1 MATAELIEL
10 FERVI
15 TLPSPA
21 PTSELLISTIA
32 DATRLEAV
40 LASIKT
46 RSLAELAVVSPSAEV
61 SFAQAAKVSLG
72 QADRVLKRA
81 ALLAA
86 VEPLADSFAVGR
98 LSADHV
104 DAFGSIYRRA
114 TTEVRA
120 KLLEHAAEV
129 VLFGETAT
137 EYEFRKHVAAKARE
151 FESAED
157 AEQRLIRQKK
167 AVRLSLRMDSES
179 GMGKISGQFDPETFQ
194 WLHSQIIRETQAR
207 FHDLTPEHCPLDP
220 LERQQ
225 FLRAHAL
232 LALLNGTGVAAAGGG
247 PEVVVVHHQPG
258 RDVTINWGIAG
269 LELPDSSLDRILA
282 KRARIFNVTIRN
294 GDIVSAPGEL
304 NLGRNARLA
313 NRAQRRALAAVH
325 DRCAVPG
332 CEVRYWQTK
341 LHHIQWWEHG
351 GLTNIDNLIPLCSHH
366 HARLHAERW
375 KCELKPGRQV
385 VFTLPDGTIL
395 ANAPP
400 DTMAA

>member
-1 MATAELIEL
+1 MVAAELIEL

-21 PTSELLISTIA
+21 PSPEMLVSAIA
-32 DATRLEAV
+32 NATRLEAV

-46 RSLAELAVVSPSAEV
+46 RSLAELAAVSPSAET
-61 SFAQAAKVSLG
+61 SFAEAAKVSLG

-81 ALLAA
+81 ALVAA
-86 VEPLADSFAVGR
+86 VEPLATAFAEGR
-98 LSADHV
+98 LSVDHV
-104 DAFGSIYRRA
+104 DAFGAIYRRS
-114 TTEVRA
+114 TVEVRA
-120 KLLEHAAEV
+120 KLVEHAVEMV
-129 VLFGETAT
+129 MFGESAT

-157 AEQRLIRQKK
+157 AEERLIRQKK
-167 AVRLSLRMDSES
+167 AVRLSLRMDSET

-194 WLHSQIIRETQAR
+194 WLHGQIIRETQAR

-247 PEVVVVHHQPG
+247 SEVVVVHHQPG
-258 RDVTINWGIAG
+258 RDVTIDWGISG
-269 LELPDSSLDRILA
+269 LELPDSSLDRILTN
-282 KRARIFNVTIRN
+282 RARVFNVIVRN

-325 DRCAVPG
+325 NTCAVPG

-341 LHHIQWWEHG
+341 LHHIHWWEHG
-351 GLTNIDNLIPLCSHH
+351 GLTNLDNLIPLCSHH
-366 HARLHAERW
+366 HARLHADHW

-385 VFTLPDGTIL
+385 LFTLPDGTIL

-400 DTMAA
+400 HTMAA

>member
-1 MATAELIEL
+1 MAAAELIEL

-32 DATRLEAV
+32 DVTMLEAV

-46 RSLAELAVVSPSAEV
+46 RVLAELAAVSPSAEV
-61 SFAQAAKVSLG
+61 SFAQAARVSLG
-72 QADRVLKRA
+72 QADRVLKRGV
-81 ALLAA
+81 LLAS
-86 VEPLADSFAVGR
+86 VQSLADAFAEGR
-98 LSADHV
+98 LSVDHV
-104 DAFGSIYRRA
+104 DAFGTIYRRSSV
-114 TTEVRA
+114 EVRA
-120 KLLEHAAEV
+120 KLVEHAVDLVA
-129 VLFGETAT
+129 FGETAT
-137 EYEFRKHVAAKARE
+137 EYEFRRHVAAKARE

-157 AEQRLIRQKK
+157 AEERLIRQQK
-167 AVRLSLRMDSES
+167 AVRLSLRMDPDS
-179 GMGKISGQFDPETFQ
+179 GMGRISGSFDPETFQ
-194 WLHSQIIRETQAR
+194 WLHGHIIRETQTR

-232 LALLNGTGVAAAGGG
+232 IALLTGEGNSAAGGR
-247 PEVVVVHHQPG
+247 PEIVIVHHQPG
-258 RDVTINWGIAG
+258 QDVTINWGIAG

-282 KRARIFNVTIRN
+282 NKARIFNITIRN
-294 GDIVSAPGEL
+294 GDIISAPGEL

-313 NRAQRRALAAVH
+313 NRAQRRALAAIH
-325 DRCAVPG
+325 DTCAVPG

-351 GLTNIDNLIPLCSHH
+351 GLTNLNNLIPLCSHH
-366 HARLHAERW
+366 HARLHADHW

-400 DTMAA
+400 HTMAA

>member
-1 MATAELIEL
+1 M
-10 FERVI
+10 
-15 TLPSPA
+15 
-21 PTSELLISTIA
+21 
-32 DATRLEAV
+32 
-40 LASIKT
+40 KT
-46 RSLAELAVVSPSAEV
+46 RSLAELAAVSPSAEV
-61 SFAQAAKVSLG
+61 SYAQAANVSLG

-81 ALLAA
+81 GLLAA
-86 VEPLADSFAVGR
+86 IEPLADAFAAGR
-98 LSADHV
+98 LSVDHV
-104 DAFGSIYRRA
+104 DAFGTFYRRSTA
-114 TTEVRA
+114 EVRA
-120 KLLEHAAEV
+120 KLIEFAVELVA
-129 VLFGETAT
+129 FGQTAT
-137 EYEFRKHVAAKARE
+137 EFEFRKHVAAKARE

-157 AEQRLIRQKK
+157 AEERLIRQKK
-167 AVRLSLRMDSES
+167 AVRLSLRMDPES
-179 GMGKISGQFDPETFQ
+179 GMGKISGQFDPETFR
-194 WLHSQIIRETQAR
+194 WLHGQVIRETQAR
-207 FHDLTPEHCPLDP
+207 FHDRTPEHCPLDP

-258 RDVTINWGIAG
+258 RDVTIYWGLAG

-282 KRARIFNVTIRN
+282 NRARIFNVTVRN
-294 GDIVSAPGEL
+294 GDIVSAPGVL

-325 DRCAVPG
+325 ETCAVPG

-351 GLTNIDNLIPLCSHH
+351 GLTNLDNLIPLCSHH
-366 HARLHAERW
+366 HARLHAEGW
-375 KCELKPGRQV
+375 KCQLKPGRRV

-400 DTMAA
+400 GTRAA